1 MQAYLQGSVVMTL
14 FGLLDPQGVNLLQ
27 GFNRDLIMIDTWPAI
42 SSAGQLKAA
51 SSALLGCPD
60 LPLQCSFPP
69 FCSLWGGS
77 LTHLSEAGLQ

>member
-1 MQAYLQGSVVMTL
+1 MQAYLQGLVVMTL

-51 SSALLGCPD
+51 SSLFSAVLTYHCNVHFLLFAPSGEGP
-60 LPLQCSFPP
+60 
-69 FCSLWGGS
+69 
-77 LTHLSEAGLQ
+77 

>member
-60 LPLQCSFPP
+60 LPLQCWLP
-69 FCSLWGGS
+69 FGSLWGGS